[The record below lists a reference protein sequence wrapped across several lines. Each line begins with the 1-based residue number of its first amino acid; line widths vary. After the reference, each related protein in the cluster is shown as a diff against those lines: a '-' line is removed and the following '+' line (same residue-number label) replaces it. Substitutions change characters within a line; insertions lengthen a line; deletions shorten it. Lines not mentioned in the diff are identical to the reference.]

1 MEKKALYALL
11 GKVYED
17 CPRKY
22 IQFLL
27 GDMDAKIGKDYVCSR
42 IRNYNLHKEHPENG
56 FRLLNFAIRGNLI
69 LGTVFDR
76 GNIHKD
82 QSLEFNKQIQ
92 IIAYAEGI
100 DLIARSEA
108 SQQRAGTK
116 QQGTLHRIKVYAN
129 SRFSL
134 PEQTSLG
141 RTPPKNENIAY
152 LLKFRTLYQSE
163 KESGKTDNWLD
174 YSNQKTER
182 FLGVED
188 WWNIALEKDW
198 INKYKVWSDNGDS
211 MDRGSN
217 HKSDSDCKGVSD
229 TIDDYKGVITYTNTL
244 HPVNTNT
251 SHPVNTNSTTF
262 TLWNSFVFGEYK
274 LSEILKYFK
283 RVWNVDISMVTI
295 RDTVVFFTFYDNE
308 RFKNN
313 LEKLIRYGVIYCGIE
328 CLFDIDGYNFPEV
341 FVDFRRE
348 KGEVLGLV

>member
-1 MEKKALYALL
+1 MYGSESWGVKKIDEQKKA
-11 GKVYED
+11 V
-17 CPRKY
+17 
-22 IQFLL
+22 
-27 GDMDAKIGKDYVCSR
+27 
-42 IRNYNLHKEHPENG
+42 
-56 FRLLNFAIRGNLI
+56 
-69 LGTVFDR
+69 
-76 GNIHKD
+76 
-82 QSLEFNKQIQ
+82 
-92 IIAYAEGI
+92 
-100 DLIARSEA
+100 
-108 SQQRAGTK
+108 GTK

-141 RTPPKNENIAY
+141 KTPPKNENIAY

-163 KESGKTDNWLD
+163 KET
-174 YSNQKTER
+174 
-182 FLGVED
+182 V
-188 WWNIALEKDW
+188 ALR

>member
-1 MEKKALYALL
+1 MSNVLSQRNIVIVGPQELESTGKRNVNKKSISLYYSCQEKHHLLGAEFMKKLNYIILNAYALAEDSTGEEKKALYALL

-76 GNIHKD
+76 GNIHK
-82 QSLEFNKQIQ
+82 
-92 IIAYAEGI
+92 
-100 DLIARSEA
+100 
-108 SQQRAGTK
+108 
-116 QQGTLHRIKVYAN
+116 GTLHRIKVYAN

-141 RTPPKNENIAY
+141 KTPPKNENIAY

-174 YSNQKTER
+174 YSNQKMER

-198 INKYKVWSDNGDS
+198 PARKILALRINKYKVWSDSGDTMDRDSNRLEVFSDRTGLEGVGDS
-211 MDRGSN
+211 NRLEVVSN
-217 HKSDSDCKGVSD
+217 SNRIEG
-229 TIDDYKGVITYTNTL
+229 IDYSTNTL

-251 SHPVNTNSTTF
+251 TSF
-262 TLWNSFVFGEYK
+262 TLWNSFVFGDCK
-274 LSEILKYFK
+274 L
-283 RVWNVDISMVTI
+283 
-295 RDTVVFFTFYDNE
+295 
-308 RFKNN
+308 
-313 LEKLIRYGVIYCGIE
+313 
-328 CLFDIDGYNFPEV
+328 
-341 FVDFRRE
+341 
-348 KGEVLGLV
+348 